1 MNETRQIRDIEKE
14 FIVALLAKLN
24 LTTEDYPIDNEVF
37 EYEGGKMGSISI
49 GNKNPDDYDGDLIQV
64 EYNDID
70 GVPVLITLTKNKYNQ
85 LLDLDFWKEDFSA
98 LIIYPK
104 IEEVIVRQM
113 QGRIAYDLLNEYWTP
128 HGTNAIRPYVL

>member
-14 FIVALLAKLN
+14 FIIALLAKLN
-24 LTTEDYPIDNEVF
+24 FTTDDYPIDNEVF

-113 QGRIAYDLLNEYWTP
+113 
-128 HGTNAIRPYVL
+128 